1 MKKNAKVT
9 LETEKEHFIEKVI
22 IEEKNNKIN
31 YKEIK
36 KCQKDKR
43 KSHDIPWYIVAGHL
57 AVYLFIVS
65 SQCNI
70 KNHHYNKSEQKGYRS
85 HIGVIV

>member
-31 YKEIK
+31 YKEQINTNVLF
-36 KCQKDKR
+36 DKNNLILIR
-43 KSHDIPWYIVAGHL
+43 
-57 AVYLFIVS
+57 
-65 SQCNI
+65 
-70 KNHHYNKSEQKGYRS
+70 
-85 HIGVIV
+85 